1 MTIVA
6 ITGLHRGDNPQPG
19 AAVAASLRRRF
30 PDLRVVGLCYDPLE
44 SALYS
49 CDGSRPDSAYLL
61 PYPGVGSEALL
72 ERLDEIL
79 KREKIDFVIPCLDSE
94 IANYIA
100 IEPELRKRGI
110 GCALPTKEALDAR
123 AKVNLPEF
131 CRRLSILTL
140 RTESANDPE
149 TLAARAEEIG
159 YPVYVKG
166 RLYEAHLATSR
177 RELYEAYDKIAS
189 VWGGPVLVQ
198 ESVIGEEY
206 DIVGL
211 GDGEGRIVGSC
222 AIRKMLRTSAGKG
235 FAGVVVDNPEL
246 DDLARHIIGGLR
258 WNGPFELEFIKVQHK
273 PYALFEMNPRFPAWV
288 DFPSQIGCNLPARQL
303 ESLLH
308 ATPTALRICSAG
320 QMFIRH
326 SIDLVA
332 DIADV
337 AEMVTTGERVRPL
350 ANTRSDADAK
360 PELELVK

>member
-30 PDLRVVGLCYDPLE
+30 PDLGIVGFCYDPLE

-100 IEPELRKRGI
+100 IEPNLRERGI
-110 GCALPTKEALDAR
+110 GCSLPTKEAFDAR
-123 AKVNLPEF
+123 AKANLPEF
-131 CRRLSILTL
+131 CRRFNILTL

-149 TLAARAEEIG
+149 TLATHAEEIG
-159 YPVYVKG
+159 YPVYIKG
-166 RLYEAHLATSR
+166 RLYEAHLARSR
-177 RELYEAYDKIAS
+177 QELYEAYDKIVS

-211 GDGEGRIVGSC
+211 GDGQGRVIGSC

-246 DDLARHIIGGLR
+246 DDLVQRIIGGLR
-258 WNGPFELEFIKVQHK
+258 WNGPFELEFIKVPYK

-288 DFPSQIGCNLPARQL
+288 DFPSQIGCNLPARLL
-303 ESLLH
+303 EGLLDVKP
-308 ATPTALRICSAG
+308 TPLRNCSAG

-337 AEMVTTGERVRPL
+337 AEMVTTGARVRPF
-350 ANTRSDADAK
+350 ADAQSDVDAK
-360 PELELVK
+360 PGLELVK